1 MSASCAIGR
10 SRRGVA
16 LFAALSLLALLG
28 LLVAGGFAT
37 SLLDRRSAGVARTDA
52 ELTTAADYALYTAL
66 AGWETYGLAELR
78 VGETR
83 SLAVNTGIYATRA
96 SVSATPLPSG
106 MLWLLASV
114 TRDGADGTRRG
125 NLVARFPFVAYRPD
139 AALTSNADV
148 QIGADVHF
156 SVDSTG
162 DRGCAQIPIS
172 DVLLSPSAA
181 INITDTTRTRITIA
195 RRASVADS
203 TRYVLAIDSTT
214 RRNNPHVIYIAG
226 DTTLTDGS
234 IDGVL
239 IVTGRLRITGRFV
252 FSGVVIAGR
261 GIDATLGE
269 PIVRGAV
276 LAFGTP
282 GTTVVQFARASL
294 QFASCVAFRALQ
306 MAHAPR
312 RVRERSW
319 AEMY

>member
-1 MSASCAIGR
+1 MSVPRAIGR
-10 SRRGVA
+10 RRRGVA

-37 SLLDRRSAGVARTDA
+37 SLLDRRSASVARTDA
-52 ELTTAADYALYTAL
+52 ELTTTADFALQTVLGDWEARRL
-66 AGWETYGLAELR
+66 ADLR
-78 VGETR
+78 IGETR
-83 SLAVNTGIYATRA
+83 STAVDVGSDVTRA
-96 SVSATPLPSG
+96 TVSATALPAG
-106 MLWLLASV
+106 LLWLLADVASD
-114 TRDGADGTRRG
+114 RSEGTRRV
-125 NLVARFPFVAYRPD
+125 NLVARFPFVAFLPD
-139 AALTSNADV
+139 AALTSNGDV
-148 QIGADVHF
+148 QLGAEVRF

-162 DRGCAQIPIS
+162 DRGCTHAPTADI
-172 DVLLSPSAA
+172 LLSPSAA
-181 INITDTTRTRITIA
+181 ISITDTTRTRVTVE

-203 TRYVLAIDSTT
+203 TRYLLAIDSTT
-214 RRNNPHVIYIAG
+214 RRNNPHVVYIGG

-269 PIVRGAV
+269 PLVHGAV
-276 LAFGTP
+276 LAFGAP
-282 GTTVVQFARASL
+282 GAAVVQFARASL
-294 QFASCVAFRALQ
+294 QFAPCVAFRALQ

>member
-1 MSASCAIGR
+1 MNASRAIGR
-10 SRRGVA
+10 RRRGVA

-37 SLLDRRSAGVARTDA
+37 SLLDRQSAGVGRADA
-52 ELTTAADYALYTAL
+52 ELSTAADYAVHTVL
-66 AGWETYGLAELR
+66 AGWETYGLADLR

-83 SLAVNTGIYATRA
+83 SAAINGGNVETHA
-96 SVSATPLPSG
+96 SVSATALPAG
-106 MLWLLASV
+106 VLWLLASV
-114 TRDGADGTRRG
+114 TRDGVEGARRT
-125 NLVARFPFVAYRPD
+125 NLVARFPLVGFLPD
-139 AALTSNADV
+139 AALTANGNVQLGADV
-148 QIGADVHF
+148 QF

-162 DRGCAQIPIS
+162 DRGCSHAPAA
-172 DVLLSPSAA
+172 DVVLSPSAA
-181 INITDTTRTRITIA
+181 ITVADTTRTRITVS
-195 RRASVADS
+195 RRASASDS
-203 TRYVLAIDSTT
+203 TRYLLSIDSTT
-214 RRNNPHVIYIAG
+214 QQNNPHVVYIAG
-226 DTTLTDGS
+226 DTTLTDGT

-261 GIDATLGE
+261 GIDASLGE

-282 GTTVVQFARASL
+282 GATVVQFARASL

-306 MAHAPR
+306 LAHAPR